1 MSFSLLLKFVAM
13 KNLFTLIVVVA
24 TITACL
30 GSCSG
35 GPSDAKEATDT
46 IPTFVK
52 ADTMEVLDL
61 VEQYLDYVKNNE
73 YDAALAMLNVIEND
87 SVKPLDEKMKAS
99 IRMQQQ
105 VFPVLD
111 YQVEEMEFVH
121 EHSVRVTYAIEF
133 LKKEPGSNIPNMMR
147 LSFAPQRINAT
158 WYLELLD
165 R

>member
-1 MSFSLLLKFVAM
+1 MRNLLTF
-13 KNLFTLIVVVA
+13 IVVFVTFA
-24 TITACL
+24 ACLGL

-35 GPSDAKEATDT
+35 CSSEQNKETDT

-52 ADTMEVLDL
+52 ADTTEVLNL
-61 VEQYLDYVKNNE
+61 VEQYLDYVKNNK

-87 SVKPLDEKMKAS
+87 SIKPLDEETKAS

-105 VFPVLD
+105 MFPVLD
-111 YQVEEMEFVH
+111 YQVEDMKFVN
-121 EHSVRVTYAIEF
+121 ENLVRVTYAIEF
-133 LKKEPGSNIPNMMR
+133 FKKEPGSNIPNTTR

>member
-1 MSFSLLLKFVAM
+1 M
-13 KNLFTLIVVVA
+13 KNLFTLIAVSA
-24 TITACL
+24 AIAACL

-35 GPSDAKEATDT
+35 GPSTSKEATDT

-52 ADTMEVLDL
+52 ADTMEVLGL
-61 VEQYLDYVKNNE
+61 AEQYLNHVRDNE

-87 SVKPLDEKMKAS
+87 SVKPLDEKTKES
-99 IRMQQQ
+99 IRTQHKL
-105 VFPVLD
+105 FPVLD
-111 YQVEEMEFVH
+111 YQVEELEFVH
-121 EHSVRVTYAIEF
+121 ENSVRVTYAIEF
-133 LKKEPGSNIPNMMR
+133 FKKEPGSNIQNTMR